1 MRALS
6 AHLRAAERHAS
17 AFRGRPHG
25 NCASESAPP
34 LYARRMEDA
43 PHPSRLAAWV
53 RALGVLAAAAEQQE
67 AWLDSLGP
75 VASWNVS
82 ELGLEFDDGRL
93 LMEQWIDAGWLSP
106 ESRAPIEALD
116 SMLEEMSG
124 EGNAALW
131 TREALSQ
138 HEAWRKVRTLAMSAL
153 CTFA

>member
-1 MRALS
+1 
-6 AHLRAAERHAS
+6 
-17 AFRGRPHG
+17 
-25 NCASESAPP
+25 
-34 LYARRMEDA
+34 MEDA

-93 LMEQWIDAGWLSP
+93 LMEQWIDAGWLAP

-138 HEAWRKVRTLAMSAL
+138 HEAWRKVRTLAMSVL
-153 CTFA
+153 CTIS